1 MVRLVHDGLT
11 QEQAVSH
18 LEGWNHFFARLE
30 RAASTGDAGPDEWAA
45 APADLN
51 ALTSADATLAVCQ
64 NVLRG
69 IREGDVDRPT
79 PCSDFTIG
87 QLADH
92 LIGSMASLGGMAGAE
107 VISADA
113 GTLESRVAFAAQ
125 QALEAW
131 HRRGL
136 EGTVKR
142 GERDMPADLAA
153 SILSVE
159 LLVHAWDF
167 AVATGQQVAVSD
179 EVSNYVL
186 DLAQRVISPQARQ
199 GGSFADAVEVGPD
212 ADILKRLVAF
222 TGRAAA

>member
-1 MVRLVHDGLT
+1 
-11 QEQAVSH
+11 
-18 LEGWNHFFARLE
+18 
-30 RAASTGDAGPDEWAA
+30 
-45 APADLN
+45 
-51 ALTSADATLAVCQ
+51 
-64 NVLRG
+64 
-69 IREGDVDRPT
+69 
-79 PCSDFTIG
+79 
-87 QLADH
+87 
-92 LIGSMASLGGMAGAE
+92 
-107 VISADA
+107 
-113 GTLESRVAFAAQ
+113 VAFAAQ

-136 EGTVKR
+136 KGTVKR

-167 AVATGQQVAVSD
+167 AVATEQQVAVSD

-186 DLAQRVISPQARQ
+186 DLAQRVISPRARQ